1 MTEYGYR
8 PRKPSVASWCYSYKA
23 AEGLTSFL
31 AQDVPAPVDLVA
43 VVPSNAAPWLTHS
56 CSRVRPTHAC
66 MCECVCLLG
75 GEEEYVEGGLQ
86 ECTQVHLCLALC
98 LCLGLCENMLMGA
111 I

>member
-66 MCECVCLLG
+66 MCEF
-75 GEEEYVEGGLQ
+75 GEEAGFIWGELFII
-86 ECTQVHLCLALC
+86 TALPP
-98 LCLGLCENMLMGA
+98 A
-111 I
+111 T

>member
-31 AQDVPAPVDLVA
+31 AQDVSAPVDLVA

-56 CSRVRPTHAC
+56 CSRVHPTRAC
-66 MCECVCLLG
+66 ASVCVYWEVKRSMWRVGCRSAHRST
-75 GEEEYVEGGLQ
+75 YV
-86 ECTQVHLCLALC
+86 
-98 LCLGLCENMLMGA
+98 
-111 I
+111 